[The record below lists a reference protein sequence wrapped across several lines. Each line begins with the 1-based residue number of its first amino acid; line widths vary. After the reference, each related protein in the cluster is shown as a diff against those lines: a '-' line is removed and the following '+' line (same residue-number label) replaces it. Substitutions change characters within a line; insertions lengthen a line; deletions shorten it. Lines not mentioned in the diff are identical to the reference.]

1 MPLIN
6 SLAEH
11 LDDIREWRHDIHAHP
26 ELQYDVHRTAGLV
39 ADKLKEFGLDEV
51 VTGIGR
57 TGVVGVIRGKGNSSG
72 KTVGLR
78 ADMDALPIQEIRD
91 LPHKSQTDGKMHA
104 CGHDGHT
111 AMLLGAARHL
121 AENRDFDGTVV
132 VIFQPAEEGG
142 AGGKAMVD
150 DGMMERFGIQEVYGM
165 HNVPGMPV
173 GTFASKVGPL
183 MAAADLIEITI
194 EGKGAHAA
202 MPHNGVDTV
211 VVASAV
217 VQALQSI
224 VARNVD
230 PLDQA
235 VISVTQIHAGDA
247 FNVIP
252 QVAELAGTVRTFLP
266 ETRDMAERRIAEV
279 CAGVAAA
286 YGATITPT
294 YTRNYPATVNHAD
307 QTGFALDV
315 AADIV
320 GENAVQRDMEGM
332 MGGEDFSFMLL
343 ERPGNFIFVG
353 NGDTAGLHHPEYDFN
368 DEAIPYGCSYW
379 ISLVERAMPLT
390 A

>member
-1 MPLIN
+1 MP
-6 SLAEH
+6 H
-11 LDDIREWRHDIHAHP
+11 
-26 ELQYDVHRTAGLV
+26 
-39 ADKLKEFGLDEV
+39 
-51 VTGIGR
+51 
-57 TGVVGVIRGKGNSSG
+57 
-72 KTVGLR
+72 
-78 ADMDALPIQEIRD
+78 
-91 LPHKSQTDGKMHA
+91 
-104 CGHDGHT
+104 
-111 AMLLGAARHL
+111 
-121 AENRDFDGTVV
+121 
-132 VIFQPAEEGG
+132 
-142 AGGKAMVD
+142 
-150 DGMMERFGIQEVYGM
+150 
-165 HNVPGMPV
+165 VPGMPV

-217 VQALQSI
+217 VQALRSI
-224 VARNVD
+224 VAPNVD

-390 A
+390 T